1 VKKDVL
7 LRNWNLFGLVKNW
20 RQYLLETSE
29 GNDDFLAWNKFMDCP
44 IGSEYRLSVSI

>member
-29 GNDDFLAWNKFMDCP
+29 GNDDFLAWNDQHEQEDPQGIMT
-44 IGSEYRLSVSI
+44 L